1 VTREHLP
8 GGDLI
13 WVSNRA
19 EFDETIKAWAEIL
32 VKRLDEAHGKTS
44 KWVGAKTIGSISISV
59 KHDLTTGPVAAH
71 LRRQGTPFA
80 FGLAAIFSFEAAD
93 MFFISKLGDTS
104 LAAVSFAMP
113 VIWLIYGMG
122 IGFEAGA
129 ASCVSRAIGKNDQGL
144 AKRLTTDTLV
154 LGVVVALLL
163 CFAGLATIGPVF
175 ALLGATPEVMPL
187 VTDYMNVWY
196 WVAPMD
202 MALWISLASIR
213 ARGNTLLESKVI
225 TIAALLNLAL
235 DPVLIFGLFGF
246 PRMEIQGAALA
257 TLLSNGIML
266 LFTLGYLSLRL
277 KVYANPLAP
286 LRVILDSWRHM
297 LHIGIP
303 AMITNAIIPVSS
315 GIVVAMLAT
324 YGVEAVA
331 GYGIAMRIEP
341 IFLIPFYA
349 LSAVSSPFFGQNFG
363 AGQFDRLLEARR
375 VITRFC
381 VFFGLVLAVVLALI
395 ARPLAGLFSD
405 SESIRMVAVTY
416 LWIVTVSYGAHG
428 IVMSMNAAFN
438 GIGQPVPGVIISVC
452 RVIVV
457 FLPLAFM
464 GRYLLDLP
472 GLFAAATISNL
483 LMGAIAFHWLGAKIS
498 QVTTTSPRP
507 RP

>member
-1 VTREHLP
+1 
-8 GGDLI
+8 
-13 WVSNRA
+13 
-19 EFDETIKAWAEIL
+19 
-32 VKRLDEAHGKTS
+32 
-44 KWVGAKTIGSISISV
+44 
-59 KHDLTTGPVAAH
+59 
-71 LRRQGTPFA
+71 
-80 FGLAAIFSFEAAD
+80 
-93 MFFISKLGDTS
+93 MFFISKLGDTP

-113 VIWLIYGMG
+113 VIWLMYGIG

-129 ASCVSRAIGKNDQGL
+129 ASCVSRAIGKKDSGL

-154 LGVVVALLL
+154 LGALVAFLL

-175 ALLGATPEVMPL
+175 SLLGATPEVMPL
-187 VTDYMNVWY
+187 VTDYMKVWY
-196 WVAPMD
+196 WVAPLD

-225 TIAALLNLAL
+225 TAAALLNLAM

-246 PRMEIQGAALA
+246 PRMEIQGAAVA

-266 LFTLGYLSLRL
+266 LFTLALLTFRL

-286 LRVILDSWRHM
+286 VKVILDSWRHM

-363 AGQFDRLLEARR
+363 AGKFDRLLEARR

-381 VFFGLVLAVVLALI
+381 LGFGLALAVVLALI
-395 ARPLAGLFSD
+395 ARPMAGLFSD
-405 SESIRMVAVTY
+405 SESIRMVAVYY

-428 IVMSMNAAFN
+428 LVMSVNASFN
-438 GIGQPVPGVIISVC
+438 GMGNPLPGVIISTC
-452 RVIVV
+452 RVFIV
-457 FLPLAFM
+457 FLPLAFL
-464 GRYLLDLP
+464 GRHLYDLP
-472 GLFAAATISNL
+472 GLFAATTISNL
-483 LMGAIAFHWLGAKIS
+483 LMGAIAFYWLGTKITES
-498 QVTTTSPRP
+498 TTMSPRP
-507 RP
+507 SP